1 MKSFQDF
8 INEATIKGNL
18 GVPGEGPEGRGEES
32 FLRGVEEEGRRK
44 AAGNPMQIG
53 GRMMQ
58 ISQSSKSLT
67 RGKEKEIEEFA
78 EEIIKDVYS
87 GFMGS
92 VELDLQIVRDG
103 DAVKE
108 FMDEEDEKKKERN
121 EKEKKKQEEKENKDQ
136 EEDDDEDEKKE
147 PSVRKSTDAQLKL
160 EIDKRKL
167 ANAITQGEAKN
178 TKEIIRMPECLDGLK
193 RILGDRNGQEL
204 HSQLL
209 ELTELADKMDWIIP
223 VQAKAEMMERMPQ
236 GMAGACS
243 VDWQEEEENEEE
255 SQDLAQSVL
264 DQLQNSEDGGD
275 LNSMSEELEELM
287 SSGKPIIRARGIDFV
302 MLIHEAVK
310 GIYELIASRG
320 IPSDTTLASNVF
332 LNTETFEDE
341 AEDFRYGPAIAA
353 SLRNFINANRKT
365 DLYPNVREFVFGK
378 MMEIP
383 AEGFLSLMRGVL
395 KGSPEARIH
404 IDRLIDEV
412 ISELEEYES
421 ELSDY
426 EMSKRFEQEPEQ
438 QQFTSDEEESDIDRL
453 VRQSLSNVEEVEE
466 KPTQTKSYDEMTI
479 AEIQREIEK
488 AVEEENYELA
498 GELTNKYLKG
508 ESKKVWETELRRIN
522 ESHNR
527 R

>member
-18 GVPGEGPEGRGEES
+18 GVPGEGPEGRDEES

-44 AAGNPMQIG
+44 AAGDPRQIG
-53 GRMMQ
+53 GRMWQ
-58 ISQSSKSLT
+58 ISQSTKSLI
-67 RGKEKEIEEFA
+67 RGKEKEIEKFA

-87 GFMGS
+87 GFMDS

-103 DAVKE
+103 MAVKQ
-108 FMDEEDEKKKERN
+108 FMDAEDEKKKERN
-121 EKEKKKQEEKENKDQ
+121 EKEKEKAK
-136 EEDDDEDEKKE
+136 EKKE
-147 PSVRKSTDAQLKL
+147 EKKEDKEKETSVRKSTDAQLKL

-178 TKEIIRMPECLDGLK
+178 TKEIIRMPECLNGLK
-193 RILGDRNGQEL
+193 RILGDRDGQEL
-204 HSQLL
+204 HRQLL

-223 VQAKAEMMERMPQ
+223 VQAKADMMERMPQ

-243 VDWQEEEENEEE
+243 VDWEEEEEKQEE
-255 SQDLAQSVL
+255 SQDLAQNVL
-264 DQLQNSEDGGD
+264 DQLQNDEDGGD
-275 LNSMSEELEELM
+275 LNNMSEELEKLM
-287 SSGKPIIRARGIDFV
+287 SSGKPVIRARGIDFV

-310 GIYELIASRG
+310 GIYELIAARG
-320 IPSDTTLASNVF
+320 IPGDANLASNVF
-332 LNTETFEDE
+332 LNTETFGDE
-341 AEDFRYGPAIAA
+341 AEDFRYGPPIAA
-353 SLRNFINANRKT
+353 ALRDFINANRKT

-383 AEGFLSLMRGVL
+383 AEGFLPLMRGIL
-395 KGSPEARIH
+395 KKTPEARIH

-412 ISELEEYES
+412 ISELEGYES

-426 EMSKRFEQEPEQ
+426 EMSKRFEQEPEE

-453 VRQSLSNVEEVEE
+453 VRQSLSKEEEPEVP
-466 KPTQTKSYDEMTI
+466 KKSYDEMSI

-508 ESKKVWETELRRIN
+508 EAKKVWQTELHRIN
-522 ESHNR
+522 ESHR
-527 R
+527 RR